1 MKNHKQG
8 FSIAEALVTMMIISL
23 ILAAVLPVMSRRNL
37 TNDSMWRYVSTLTG
51 ANSDVYYGIGNNQT
65 AILGMDLVPYDL
77 LDVNKKPYPYKS
89 RLVVVTPIDAA
100 NDTIRRSLIDFYQRT
115 TTTDNTTASIGRISF
130 DQNNNVGIGKATMP
144 TVAVNTGLSQGIGN
158 TAIGSAALAHLTSGS
173 YNTAL
178 GALTLN
184 TLTTASGNTAVGFDS
199 LINTTGA
206 NNTAVGF
213 VSLANST
220 AINNVAVGSQSLL
233 YNTGANNTAIGTNT
247 MIGNATIT
255 PVNPNT
261 GHDNTA
267 LGSASLIQLQNS
279 SFNVAIGSQAGAGLT
294 SLSDNN
300 IAIGYQALYNGNPA
314 QSNTPKNNVAIGY
327 QAENNIT
334 TGYNNIAIGSNAGV
348 NITTGYNN
356 IIIGSGPN
364 DNSNGAK
371 LLNANDIN
379 KLVIAP
385 NAANGNNSN
394 ALIYGN
400 DTTGSR
406 KVTIN
411 GDLAYTGALIPPSD
425 RRLKNILGDNDVG
438 IEKIN
443 KVHVVSYTLKKDK
456 QKKHKVGVIAQ
467 ELQKIFPNSVIKGS
481 DGYLGV
487 DTSEMFYAMLNSI
500 KDMYKQMQNLI
511 AKVAGLDTRITSL
524 EKENADLKTQLV
536 QINTRLDKLE
546 HKK

>member
-385 NAANGNNSN
+385 NAANGNNTT

-400 DTTGSR
+400 DTAGSR
-406 KVTIN
+406 SITIN
-411 GDLAYTGALIPPSD
+411 GALNTTGLINGSD
-425 RRLKNILGDNDVG
+425 IRLKKILGDSNVG
-438 IEKIN
+438 IERLNKIQPKN
-443 KVHVVSYTLKKDK
+443 FFYKNDK
-456 QKKHKVGVIAQ
+456 TKRPIVGVIAQ
-467 ELQKIFPNSVIKGS
+467 ELQKVFPNSVVKMPN
-481 DGYLGV
+481 GYLGV